1 MKTASGKLFS
11 TLAAALISIVAAGC
25 AESTA
30 TGAPVDIPRI
40 FVNCQTTKCRTNITP
55 RIFVSITT
63 SGCTSPDFGGTRSAV
78 VDSILC
84 TSSLGCYGEVLA
96 SEWVDLNGL
105 PTTKIPSGTYSICGR
120 VDFNRDFPPEG
131 PDDSTGALDNVSIGA
146 PTAAQFINSWSD
158 L

>member
-1 MKTASGKLFS
+1 MKTAPAKLIS
-11 TLAAALISIVAAGC
+11 VSVAALISIFAAGC
-25 AESTA
+25 SEGIA
-30 TGAPVDIPRI
+30 TGAPVDIPRV

-78 VDSILC
+78 IDNIKC
-84 TSSLGCYGEVLA
+84 TGSLGCYGEVLS
-96 SEWVDLNGL
+96 SEWIDLNGL
-105 PTTKIPSGTYSICGR
+105 PATKIPSGTYSICGR

-131 PDDSTGALDNVSIGA
+131 VDDSTGVLDNVSIGS
-146 PTAAQFINSWSD
+146 PTAAQFLNSWSD